1 MIDQNLINQNS
12 ISLADALKNGSVI
25 SPQVKFIK
33 NAFDQDILCK
43 LQEYVTNHYQ
53 SDFWKF
59 ETNAHGVPMEETPRY
74 KLEWDPES
82 VVEEVHEV
90 CNLITPMLQELYTCP
105 EIIFNGITLWRDHPG
120 YNMSWHTDNPSIHMT
135 MQIYLFGSTDCPGTE
150 FKTESGSITAP
161 FVSNTGYFIDQRTT
175 RPVHRVTH
183 TVPENQMRY
192 SLFAIW
198 KNIF

>member
-1 MIDQNLINQNS
+1 MIDQNLINQ
-12 ISLADALKNGSVI
+12 IYFSLADALKNGSVI

-120 YNMSWHTDNPSIHMT
+120 YPWR
-135 MQIYLFGSTDCPGTE
+135 
-150 FKTESGSITAP
+150 SGLSM
-161 FVSNTGYFIDQRTT
+161 FVC
-175 RPVHRVTH
+175 
-183 TVPENQMRY
+183 
-192 SLFAIW
+192 
-198 KNIF
+198 